1 MNSQKKQIIWA
12 NTIVNDEENFIWFAI
27 MSVIDYVDKILVWDT
42 GSADK
47 TVEII
52 KEIQKIKPDKII
64 FKKVGEVDKNAFTR
78 MRQKMLDQS
87 TSDWILILDGDE
99 IWWEES
105 IKSLVNKI
113 NKDGDRID
121 GIVVPMVVP
130 VGDIYHL
137 QEESAGKYQLLN
149 KKGHYSLRAIN
160 KKIPKLHVD
169 LPYGQEGYY
178 DSNNLP
184 VQERKKIVFLKAPYL
199 HTTHLKRSS
208 LKDKNIKFKYEIGN
222 HVPPKFEFPEVM
234 YRSFPNNVPSPWIRL
249 SGSERT
255 RAILLTP
262 LRRMKRKI
270 LND

>member
-121 GIVVPMVVP
+121 GIVVPM
-130 VGDIYHL
+130 
-137 QEESAGKYQLLN
+137 
-149 KKGHYSLRAIN
+149 
-160 KKIPKLHVD
+160 
-169 LPYGQEGYY
+169 
-178 DSNNLP
+178 
-184 VQERKKIVFLKAPYL
+184 
-199 HTTHLKRSS
+199 
-208 LKDKNIKFKYEIGN
+208 
-222 HVPPKFEFPEVM
+222 
-234 YRSFPNNVPSPWIRL
+234 
-249 SGSERT
+249 
-255 RAILLTP
+255 
-262 LRRMKRKI
+262 
-270 LND
+270 